1 MGFGG
6 GAIDFVDEGDLG
18 ENGAWKEDEALFF
31 AIIDG
36 ISEDIGGEEIAS
48 ELDPAEV
55 EAEGGGEGL
64 GEDGFSDAGEIFD
77 EEMTA
82 CEDASDGEADGA
94 FFSDNNF
101 TNLGDERGALSVH
114 EAKNLG
120 LKLNGVEREV
130 CWGLKSVAG

>member
-31 AIIDG
+31 AIVDG
-36 ISEDIGGEEIAS
+36 ISEDIGGEQIAG

-55 EAEGGGEGL
+55 KAEGGGEGL

-77 EEMTA
+77 EEVTA
-82 CEDASDGEADGA
+82 CEDTGDGEADGA

-114 EAKNLG
+114 EAGNLG
-120 LKLNGVEREV
+120 LKLSGVEREV
-130 CWGLKSVAG
+130 CWGVKSVAG

>member
-6 GAIDFVDEGDLG
+6 GAIDFVDESDLG

-31 AIIDG
+31 AIVDG

-77 EEMTA
+77 EEVTA

-101 TNLGDERGALSVH
+101 TDL
-114 EAKNLG
+114 
-120 LKLNGVEREV
+120 
-130 CWGLKSVAG
+130 